1 VAQTERN
8 LELTLAEVPLFASLT
23 QKQLSLVANLAT
35 RLEFPA
41 ASLLVTEG
49 QIGREFLVVLEGEIE
64 VCHDGELIVT
74 RGPGSYV
81 GEIALL
87 HHRPRSA
94 SVIALTHVVAA
105 VIDAREFA
113 TLLADVPD
121 LRREITNT
129 VAQRL
134 ADLADHE
141 GL

>member
-1 VAQTERN
+1 MAAAERN
-8 LELTLAEVPLFASLT
+8 LEQTLADVPLFTSLT
-23 QKQLSLVANLAT
+23 PHQLSLVANLAT

-41 ASLLVTEG
+41 ASLLVAEG
-49 QIGREFLVVLEGEIE
+49 QIGREFLVVLEGEVE
-64 VCHDGELIVT
+64 VCHDGEVVVT

-87 HHRPRSA
+87 DHRPRTA
-94 SVIALTHVVAA
+94 SVIAVTYVVAA

-113 TLLADVPD
+113 TLLADVPEV
-121 LRREITNT
+121 RREITST

-134 ADLADHE
+134 ADLAGHE